1 LDSRTAVVIEGLG
14 LRRQPEWGGGGGCSQ
29 AHEERE
35 LLAVKIM
42 TWG

>member
-1 LDSRTAVVIEGLG
+1 LLDSRTAVVIEGLG
-14 LRRQPEWGGGGGCSQ
+14 LRTQPEWGGCSQ

>member
-1 LDSRTAVVIEGLG
+1 MDSRTAVVIEGLG
-14 LRRQPEWGGGGGCSQ
+14 LRRQPEWGGGCSQ